1 MSQPNESQQL
11 VDHLFRQEAGKMIA
25 VLTKLFGLPNVE
37 TAQDIVQE
45 TLLAALEAWKLGAVP
60 DNPRAWLYRAAKNR
74 ALDHLRRRRTWQDRI
89 APGIA
94 QALEHESAAQQ
105 QLDVLFLAA
114 EIEDSQL
121 RMLFACCHPALAPE
135 GQIAL
140 ILKTLCGLSVAEI
153 AAAFLSTRDNIEKRL
168 YRTREKIRQEGIA
181 LEVPLGADLPPR
193 LDGVLKAVYLLFS
206 EGYHSAS
213 SDEVI
218 RHALCDE
225 ALRLADLLARHPV
238 VGLPKTQ
245 ALLSLFCFQASR
257 FDTRL
262 DQGGQIILLEDQ
274 DRRRWDQAL
283 IARGFAQLTRS
294 ASGGE
299 VSDYHLEAAIASYHA
314 QADSLESTN
323 WQAIFYLYQLLW
335 QCRPDPIVAFN
346 RAIAIG
352 YAKGASA
359 GLEALLAITSLQD
372 NHFYQAALGDFY
384 RKTGDSDKSRT
395 AYQTAW
401 ALAVLPGEKQMIDR
415 KIAAL

>member
-1 MSQPNESQQL
+1 MSQPNESQQP
-11 VDHLFRQEAGKMIA
+11 VDHLFRQEAGKMVA
-25 VLTKLFGLPNVE
+25 VLTKLFDLPNVE

-140 ILKTLCGLSVAEI
+140 ILKTLCGLSLAEI

-193 LDGVLKAVYLLFS
+193 LDGVLQAVYLLFS

-245 ALLSLFCFQASR
+245 ALFSLLCFQASR
-257 FDTRL
+257 FEARL

-283 IARGFAQLTRS
+283 IARGFAQFTRS

-335 QCRPDPIVAFN
+335 QCRPSAIVAFN
-346 RAIAIG
+346 RAIALG
-352 YAKGASA
+352 YANGAAA
-359 GLEALLAITSLQD
+359 GVEALLAITSLGD
-372 NHFYQAALGDFY
+372 NHFYHAALGDFY
-384 RKTGDSDKSRT
+384 RKTGDVENSQG
-395 AYQTAW
+395 AYRMAW
-401 ALAVLPGEKQMIDR
+401 TLAVLSREKQVIDR

>member
-1 MSQPNESQQL
+1 
-11 VDHLFRQEAGKMIA
+11 MIA

-401 ALAVLPGEKQMIDR
+401 ALAVLPGEKQLIDR

>member
-372 NHFYQAALGDFY
+372 NHFYQAAVGDFY
-384 RKTGDSDKSRT
+384 QKTGDSDKSRT

-401 ALAVLPGEKQMIDR
+401 ALAVLPGEKQLIDR

>member
-1 MSQPNESQQL
+1 M
-11 VDHLFRQEAGKMIA
+11 
-25 VLTKLFGLPNVE
+25 
-37 TAQDIVQE
+37 
-45 TLLAALEAWKLGAVP
+45 P

-74 ALDHLRRRRTWQDRI
+74 ALDYLRRQRTWQDRI

-94 QALEHESAAQQ
+94 QALENESAAQQ
-105 QLDVLFLAA
+105 QLDVLFLDA

-121 RMLFACCHPALAPE
+121 HMLFACGHPALAPE

-168 YRTREKIRQEGIA
+168 YRTREKIPQEGIA

-193 LDGVLKAVYLLFS
+193 LDGVLQAVYLLFS

-245 ALLSLFCFQASR
+245 ALLSLLCFQASR
-257 FDTRL
+257 FDARL

-283 IARGFAQLTRS
+283 IARGFAQRQRRRGQRLPPG
-294 ASGGE
+294 SG
-299 VSDYHLEAAIASYHA
+299 H
-314 QADSLESTN
+314 
-323 WQAIFYLYQLLW
+323 
-335 QCRPDPIVAFN
+335 C
-346 RAIAIG
+346 
-352 YAKGASA
+352 
-359 GLEALLAITSLQD
+359 
-372 NHFYQAALGDFY
+372 
-384 RKTGDSDKSRT
+384 
-395 AYQTAW
+395 
-401 ALAVLPGEKQMIDR
+401 VLPRPGR
-415 KIAAL
+415 

>member
-384 RKTGDSDKSRT
+384 QKTGDSDKSRT

-401 ALAVLPGEKQMIDR
+401 ALAVLPGEKQLIDR

>member
-45 TLLAALEAWKLGAVP
+45 TLLAALEAWKPGAVP

-245 ALLSLFCFQASR
+245 ALLSLLCFQASR
-257 FDTRL
+257 FDARL

-283 IARGFAQLTRS
+283 IGRGFAQLTRS

-401 ALAVLPGEKQMIDR
+401 ALAVLPGEKQLIDR